1 MIYVGECFAYV
12 LIQNAVL
19 DEAQARIKI
28 AGRHINKFRYAG
40 ETIFMAENKKEL
52 KKLSLDESKEP
63 LC

>member
-1 MIYVGECFAYV
+1 MIYVRECFAFV

-28 AGRHINKFRYAG
+28 AGRHINKFRYARD
-40 ETIFMAENKKEL
+40 TIFMAESKKQL

-63 LC
+63 LS